1 MYSIGCSGTQTQKSG
16 SNSILRR
23 EGTKAQRRC
32 SIMSQTADG
41 EEPPLV
47 SESHILA
54 MLLAM
59 IDVSEM
65 VSLPGFIIY

>member
-1 MYSIGCSGTQTQKSG
+1 
-16 SNSILRR
+16 
-23 EGTKAQRRC
+23 
-32 SIMSQTADG
+32 MSQTADG